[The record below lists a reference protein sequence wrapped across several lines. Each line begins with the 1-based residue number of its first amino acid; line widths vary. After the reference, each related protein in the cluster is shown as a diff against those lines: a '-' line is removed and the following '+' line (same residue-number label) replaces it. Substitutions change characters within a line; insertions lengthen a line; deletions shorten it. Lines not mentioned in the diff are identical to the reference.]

1 MKLPSISLLDRYV
14 LRRHVYCLAMSG
26 IALWSIA
33 VIVDL
38 IENIDTFID
47 HDAGLVQIIHY
58 YLYRSPY
65 WIVLTLPITT
75 LLGTLFSLTGLA
87 RRSEVTAAKA
97 AGISL
102 HRLLAPLYLFS
113 LLFAGLAFIFTDVIV
128 PPATYAYNTTRDEI
142 RSYRRT
148 DGSRRQVLLQD
159 VKGQFIFARSYDHT
173 RVRAHDVTWER
184 TNHQRTMERAV
195 GRQLQ
200 WRQTDSNQAA
210 GGDATSQGRWWLVD
224 GHYHTLDGEKVETV
238 PFDSLALSQLT
249 LLPADFARQQRK
261 PEEMNYA
268 QLDRYIERA
277 QGNGEDVTRHL
288 VDLHL
293 KVSFPITCVVI
304 FCLGAPLAANARR
317 SGRANAFGVGV
328 LICFVF
334 YSCVKAGQA
343 LGWNGVLGPWL
354 GAWVA
359 NLLFSILGF
368 FLLRR
373 THT

>member
-1 MKLPSISLLDRYV
+1 MAPASMMHLLDRYV
-14 LRRHVYCLAMSG
+14 LRRHLYSLALSG

-33 VIVDL
+33 IVVDL

-47 HDAGLVQIIHY
+47 HEAELSQIVRY
-58 YLYRSPY
+58 YVYRSPY

-87 RRSEVTAAKA
+87 RRSEITAAKA

-102 HRLLAPLYLFS
+102 HRLLAPLYLFA
-113 LLFAGLAFIFTDVIV
+113 LLFAGAAYLFTDVIV
-128 PPATYAYNTTRDEI
+128 PPATFRYNSTRDEI
-142 RSYRRT
+142 RSYRRA

-173 RVRAHDVTWER
+173 RRRAHDVTWER
-184 TNHQRTMERAV
+184 TDGQQTLERAV

-200 WRQTDSNQAA
+200 WRSSAA
-210 GGDATSQGRWWLVD
+210 GERWWLVD
-224 GHYHTLDGEKVETV
+224 GHYHSLDGDHAVTT
-238 PFDSLALSQLT
+238 PFDSLVLSQLT
-249 LLPADFARQQRK
+249 LLPADLARQQRQ

-268 QLDRYIERA
+268 QLEKYIERA
-277 QGNGEDVTRHL
+277 RSNGEDVTRHL
-288 VDLHL
+288 VDLNL
-293 KVSFPITCVVI
+293 KVSFPFTCVVI

-317 SGRANAFGVGV
+317 SGRANAFGLGV

-354 GAWVA
+354 GAWLA
-359 NLLFSILGF
+359 NVVFGLLSIIY
-368 FLLRR
+368 LRR